1 MKLITIL
8 IIAVAAN
15 IDNLGISMAYGL
27 RANRIPFRYNL
38 IISFIST
45 VCAFVSIFAGSM
57 LSDILSR
64 STSNLIGGILLIGLG
79 LWVVGKSASPSKDD
93 IRKIDFI
100 NWKESIVLGF
110 ILALNCL
117 SIGFSAG
124 VTGIEPYSTALA
136 IGIFSFISIILGV
149 RLGEHIGTS
158 WLGQQAERIGGMLLM
173 IIGVIEIFI

>member
-8 IIAVAAN
+8 FISMAAN

-45 VCAFVSIFAGSM
+45 VCAFISIFAGRI
-57 LSDILSR
+57 LSDFLSK
-64 STSNLIGGILLIGLG
+64 SVSNLFGGILLVGLG
-79 LWVVGKSASPSKDD
+79 LWVVIKSASPSKDCTRNMD
-93 IRKIDFI
+93 SI

-110 ILALNCL
+110 ILAFNCL

-124 VTGIEPYSTALA
+124 ITGVEPYSTALA
-136 IGIFSFISIILGV
+136 IGIFSFISIVIGV

-158 WLGQQAERIGGMLLM
+158 WLGQQAERIGGILLM
-173 IIGVIEIFI
+173 AIGLIEIFI

>member
-1 MKLITIL
+1 
-8 IIAVAAN
+8 
-15 IDNLGISMAYGL
+15 MAYGL

-38 IISFIST
+38 IISFISA
-45 VCAFVSIFAGSM
+45 VCAFISIFAGSM

-79 LWVVGKSASPSKDD
+79 LWVVRKSANPSQEET
-93 IRKIDFI
+93 RHLDFI

-110 ILALNCL
+110 VLAFNCL

-136 IGIFSFISIILGV
+136 IGIISFISIVLGV

-158 WLGQQAERIGGMLLM
+158 WLGQQAERIGGILLM
-173 IIGVIEIFI
+173 LIGTIEIFI

>member
-38 IISFIST
+38 IISLIST

-79 LWVVGKSASPSKDD
+79 LWVVKKTASPSKDD
-93 IRKIDFI
+93 TRKMDFI